1 MSTRQRVLGA
11 CRTLGLFALARRLTS
26 GGLRIFCYH
35 GISLGDEHAFQ
46 PKLFM
51 RADTFRSRMELLA
64 SQGYVVM
71 TLDDALAA
79 LDQNRLPP
87 FATVITFDDGWLGT
101 GTQAAPILAQLG
113 FSSTLYVTTHEVVEE
128 VPVLSVALAYLL
140 WRGRTGRIDL
150 GTWFPDEP
158 THSLSSA
165 LQREQLAERLKLRLR
180 NEARSGVL
188 AALERIAGQV
198 GVDWPLFERSSMM
211 RLMTSSQLASLEEQ
225 GMSLELHTHTHR
237 MPSDERAAVE
247 DEIRKNRDVLVPIAK
262 RELRHFCY
270 PSGEYDPRHFEWLR
284 ALGIRSATTCKAGFT
299 YRNTERMAL
308 PRFLDGQNISTVEFE
323 AELSGFLEIMRRLRG
338 LIASRAAPA
347 H

>member
-1 MSTRQRVLGA
+1 MSTRQRVLGV
-11 CRTLGLFALARRLTS
+11 CRTLGLFAIARRLTS
-26 GGLRIFCYH
+26 GGLRILCYH
-35 GISLGDEHAFQ
+35 GISLDDEHAFQ

-51 RADTFRSRMELLA
+51 RADTFRSRMELL
-64 SQGYVVM
+64 SRQGHVVLP
-71 TLDDALAA
+71 LDDALAA

-113 FSSTLYVTTHEVVEE
+113 FSSTLYVTTHEVVEDI
-128 VPVLSVALAYLL
+128 PVLSVALAYLL
-140 WRGRTGRIDL
+140 WRGRNGEIDL
-150 GTWFPDEP
+150 GTWFPDES
-158 THSLSSA
+158 THALSSA
-165 LQREQLAERLKLRLR
+165 QQREQIAERLKSRLR
-180 NEARSGVL
+180 SEDRNGVM
-188 AALERIAGQV
+188 AALEQIATQV
-198 GVDWPLFERSSMM
+198 GVSWPLFERSSMM
-211 RLMTSSQLASLEEQ
+211 RLMTSSQLASLAEQ
-225 GMSLELHTHTHR
+225 GMSLELHTHSHR

-270 PSGEYDPRHFEWLR
+270 PSGDYDPRHFGWLR
-284 ALGIRSATTCKAGFT
+284 ALGVRSATTCKAGFT

-338 LIASRAAPA
+338 LTGARSAPA
-347 H
+347 S